1 MTCLPSRC
9 TAAASGGADAK
20 CRSWAL
26 FSGAASYLPGHI
38 LLQAGAPADRAEV
51 QQFRSS
57 AFWIRLSD
65 SIGTADAVTVHA
77 GLGVSGAVDAKGQ
90 LYMWGFGETCQ
101 LGRASEDD
109 AVTPALVPAAG
120 RLAGHKACTSPKVY
134 GMLLPSPQL
143 I

>member
-1 MTCLPSRC
+1 M
-9 TAAASGGADAK
+9 D
-20 CRSWAL
+20 
-26 FSGAASYLPGHI
+26 
-38 LLQAGAPADRAEV
+38 
-51 QQFRSS
+51 SS
-57 AFWIRLSD
+57 
-65 SIGTADAVTVHA
+65 GTANAATVHA

-120 RLAGHKACTSPKVY
+120 RLAGHKACTSSKVY

-143 I
+143 IDQGWSRTRIQPIGHFDTPHSSTSRQECRTCQRMWCTCADGDERCSIMAAHAATASA